1 LIPSQ
6 LFNASA
12 SRYLDMKIVVTS
24 GNTAPP
30 LHEAELPPTEA
41 WHSLNV
47 LRVASACEYVN
58 TPASTH

>member
-1 LIPSQ
+1 
-6 LFNASA
+6 
-12 SRYLDMKIVVTS
+12 MKIVVTS